1 MLIDVAGRD
10 VLVRCRYTA
19 PLPHS
24 KEQFHPDQYVLAP
37 ASAKADRSNVASN
50 ISTMYHSTCIW
61 YPVRDL
67 NPCYRR
73 ERAAS

>member
-50 ISTMYHSTCIW
+50 ISTMYYSTGIL

-73 ERAAS
+73 ERPAS